1 MKTVV
6 KPENLKTPNW
16 RTTHILRPD
25 LTGLMESIKT
35 FGILYPLIAME
46 DGTIIDGYA
55 RWVVAH
61 RLEIPEIP
69 ALIIFRN

>member
-35 FGILYPLIAME
+35 FGILSAIFLAKVPLPDAAFPSMAI
-46 DGTIIDGYA
+46 
-55 RWVVAH
+55 
-61 RLEIPEIP
+61 
-69 ALIIFRN
+69 IIFLFIYN

>member
-35 FGILYPLIAME
+35 FGILFKQ
-46 DGTIIDGYA
+46 D
-55 RWVVAH
+55 
-61 RLEIPEIP
+61 
-69 ALIIFRN
+69 

>member
-35 FGILYPLIAME
+35 F
-46 DGTIIDGYA
+46 
-55 RWVVAH
+55 
-61 RLEIPEIP
+61 
-69 ALIIFRN
+69 